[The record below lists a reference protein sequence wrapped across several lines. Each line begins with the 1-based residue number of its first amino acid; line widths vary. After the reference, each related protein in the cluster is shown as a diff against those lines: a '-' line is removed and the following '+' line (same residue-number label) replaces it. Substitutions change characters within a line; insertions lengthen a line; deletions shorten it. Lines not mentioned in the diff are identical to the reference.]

1 MTVSVFT
8 IQLEGVECTL
18 TVHTA
23 TGRIINSPNGKGH
36 ITYNATLTT
45 PDVGE

>member
-8 IQLEGVECTL
+8 IQLEGVEWTL
-18 TVHTA
+18 SVDTA

-36 ITYNATLTT
+36 ITYNATLTA
-45 PDVGE
+45 PEVGE